1 MHRTGFRGETVP
13 FVTPLVDAQQDRV
26 DDLADLFWSRWGI
39 ETNLGHLKTPMG
51 REVLTCKTVNGVLK
65 ALMVF
70 ALIAHVG
77 RLGRGHAARR
87 QHVAIDRIS
96 FIEALRWLGTAQD
109 DELLPTL
116 VVPPPSRSL
125 RAAGTETTSKALSSH
140 DKAEQRIS

>member
-1 MHRTGFRGETVP
+1 
-13 FVTPLVDAQQDRV
+13 
-26 DDLADLFWSRWGI
+26 
-39 ETNLGHLKTPMG
+39 MG

-70 ALIAHVG
+70 ALIDHVG